1 MVPDLSGQAQRPPP
15 GAVRTVAG
23 LSLIG
28 IVASLTVLF
37 VAVLVIRRNRAHLM
51 VGPKRGS
58 RKSRRIPD
66 AWAESAR
73 RFKGPESSDGH
84 ETVDLDPNDLNPP
97 PSPPTPPPY
106 SPDDD
111 KDNRQ

>member
-1 MVPDLSGQAQRPPP
+1 MVPDGARQVQRPP
-15 GAVRTVAG
+15 AQALRTVAG

-28 IVASLTVLF
+28 IVAALTVLF

-51 VGPKRGS
+51 SRSGRGL

-84 ETVDLDPNDLNPP
+84 ETVDLDPEDLNPP
-97 PSPPTPPPY
+97 PDPPTPPPFGR
-106 SPDDD
+106 DDD
-111 KDNRQ
+111 EDNRR